1 MCLGL
6 QQLARALG
14 VSERDVE
21 CVEEWIRT
29 FYEYEPDV
37 TIRDS
42 LFVKINISI
51 PDAPDDPLQFSL
63 WDFYV

>member
-1 MCLGL
+1 M
-6 QQLARALG
+6 
-14 VSERDVE
+14 SERDVE

-51 PDAPDDPLQFSL
+51 SDAPDDPLQFSL